1 MKLTKRL
8 FAIFTGVIC
17 LVVSSAAFAASVN
30 ITSTPGALP
39 ADGGSV
45 QLSVSITNDSSFSME
60 NIAITN
66 SGNRFLK
73 PPALLYSLGRLQRS
87 AKPYPY
93 RLQCLAKQ

>member
-45 QLSVSITNDSSFSME
+45 QLSVSITNDSSFPME

-66 SGNRFLK
+66 SGNRFFETSGVVIQ
-73 PPALLYSLGRLQRS
+73 PGENTTFS
-87 AKPYPY
+87 
-93 RLQCLAKQ
+93 